1 MLLIALAV
9 LVLAGSPLIAQPPSE
24 KEAALGLHLAAEVRR
39 RTTALENLPI
49 QNYLDRLGQRIA
61 AQFPD
66 PKPPF
71 SFNAIAE
78 DPCPSM
84 HEPVALPGGYVFVPA
99 ALFLAA
105 RSEAEFAGML
115 AHAMA
120 HIAKRHGVLSAPGDV
135 VTAVDA
141 PLVFFGGWAVR
152 CSEPGPLGLKAS
164 QRSDELEADLLAV
177 QTVAKAGFDPKAPW
191 RYVERVQVPGAGT
204 PWLPD
209 RDQRLAAMSSAI
221 EKLPPVDYAPAS
233 ADEFATA
240 QQEVQRVSGQPARS
254 EQRPPPSLKR
264 PIPR

>member
-1 MLLIALAV
+1 MPLIVLAV
-9 LVLAGSPLIAQPPSE
+9 LTLVGSPLIAQPPD
-24 KEAALGLHLAAEVRR
+24 KEAALGKRLAEEVRR
-39 RTTALENLPI
+39 RTTPLEGLTI
-49 QNYLDRLGQRIA
+49 QNYLDRLGQQIA
-61 AQFPD
+61 AQFPE
-66 PKPPF
+66 PKLPF

-84 HEPVALPGGYVFVPA
+84 HEPLGLPGGYVFVPA

-120 HIAKRHGVLSAPGDV
+120 HIAKRHGVLNAQRDA
-135 VTAVDA
+135 AVDA
-141 PLVFFGGWAVR
+141 PLVFSGGWAGR
-152 CSEPGPLGLKAS
+152 CSAPGPLALQTS
-164 QRSDELEADLLAV
+164 QRSDELEADLFAV
-177 QTVAKAGFDPKAPW
+177 RTIAKAGFDPKALW
-191 RYVERVQVPGAGT
+191 RYIEQVQIPGAAI

-209 RDQRLAAMSSAI
+209 RDQRLSAMASAI
-221 EKLPPVDYAPAS
+221 KKLPPVRYADAS

-264 PIPR
+264 PQTPR